1 MRNYQ
6 IYKGIRRTSSLE
18 LLDHMLYWLLILTCS
33 TSKQELS
40 WNLDMQEGSD
50 AVTVGLGAAA
60 AAGLGILAFSE
71 VRL

>member
-1 MRNYQ
+1 M
-6 IYKGIRRTSSLE
+6 
-18 LLDHMLYWLLILTCS
+18 
-33 TSKQELS
+33 QELS
-40 WNLDMQEGSD
+40 WNLDIQEGSD